1 MRDYGSP
8 GGYFSADSA
17 VRRIG
22 GESVLMLGGGRALL
36 MQAAHPL
43 VASGIAEHSRYRDD
57 PSHRLAR
64 TMTALYTVVFGSR
77 AEADRAGEAVR
88 AIHAHVAGRLP
99 EGVGR
104 FPAGTPYA
112 AGDPELMLWV
122 HATLVDTGLVV
133 HERLVG
139 ALSERDRDGF
149 VADMAL
155 VARVFGLPDGLAPTS
170 FAAFSRYLEERLAS
184 GDLVV
189 GRQAREVAD
198 AVLRPRMRPPLRT
211 AAAALAR
218 ASASMLPEP
227 IRGQYG
233 VRLPAAERAAL
244 RTTEHAVRQLV
255 LPSLPARLR
264 LMVAGD
270 RPGAAFALL
279 RALAG

>member
-1 MRDYGSP
+1 
-8 GGYFSADSA
+8 
-17 VRRIG
+17 
-22 GESVLMLGGGRALL
+22 MLGGARALL
-36 MQAAHPL
+36 MQGAHPL
-43 VASGIAEHSRYRDD
+43 VASGIAAHSRYRDD
-57 PSHRLAR
+57 PARRLAR

-88 AIHAHVAGRLP
+88 TIHARVVGRLP
-99 EGVGR
+99 QQVPR

-139 ALSERDRDGF
+139 ALTDRDRDGF
-149 VADMAL
+149 VSDMA
-155 VARVFGLPDGLAPTS
+155 VVGRVFGLPDGLAPTN
-170 FAAFSRYLEERLAS
+170 FGAFSRYLEERLAS

-218 ASASMLPEP
+218 ASVSLLPEP
-227 IRGQYG
+227 IRAQYG
-233 VRLPAAERAAL
+233 IRLPAAERAAL
-244 RTTEHAVRQLV
+244 RATEQAVRQLL